1 MGATDLLPPQ
11 ITPTPRMAPQ
21 RWDELKRDAA
31 GRWQAFRRREQ
42 LPLPVPSGADQ
53 WMAAGLGYL
62 AGKARSPQN
71 WILWSPESLP
81 AALAF
86 EGLMGFGPDLLVQ
99 DMQMRAGLRD
109 KIKLDDALLAGAGSI
124 AFGRTTDFGGKVF
137 RNSWREIRPQLD
149 ALGLKIE
156 RGFQKAGDPLRNFEA
171 WQYLK
176 DLLQSRPDLR
186 ANPDHPQAPAPAGP
200 WAGRVIQATR
210 QSRKR

>member
-42 LPLPVPSGADQ
+42 FPLPVPSGADQ

-124 AFGRTTDFGGKVF
+124 ASGRATDFGGKVL
-137 RNSWREIRPQLD
+137 RNSWREIR
-149 ALGLKIE
+149 
-156 RGFQKAGDPLRNFEA
+156 
-171 WQYLK
+171 
-176 DLLQSRPDLR
+176 S
-186 ANPDHPQAPAPAGP
+186 
-200 WAGRVIQATR
+200 
-210 QSRKR
+210 